1 MHETIFSMIR
11 NARER
16 FGPRPFAFQKTDSGW
31 KSKTFDQIFDEAR
44 GFAVF
49 LLSRGYSA
57 GDRVA
62 IIAEGSPNWIALEY
76 GTIMAGCV
84 AVPLSF
90 KLLPEEISYRL
101 EHSEAR
107 AVLTNA
113 NHFAKLAAIA
123 KTLRYGVHVPDLVS
137 MDEDHDPAALGIDYP
152 AERTFRYAQIQAE
165 GDALYPNFRHMLEKI
180 ESECSVDDIVTISYT
195 SGTTGNP
202 KGIMLS
208 HGNYQ
213 SNSRDAVDFFDI
225 PQGGFRNFVVLPVDH
240 SFAQT
245 VGIHASVQ
253 RGIEVWFVD
262 SRGGGRALL
271 RNIPGNMKEAEPVFM
286 MTVPALAG
294 NFMKKIRA
302 EMDRRGGAAKVLF
315 DLGIQTGIEHLGDGR
330 NPPRTLKAF
339 WCGLLYRPL
348 KRIVLDRVRKEV
360 FGARARFFTGGGA
373 AFDLGQQ
380 RFFRALGMPLY
391 QGYGMTEAAPV
402 ISSNNA
408 ERLKL
413 GTAGVPMPS
422 VEVRI
427 LRDDGAFAPAG
438 ERGEIVVRGP
448 NVMKGYYRNPEA
460 TAEAIVDGG
469 LRTGDL
475 GRLDQDG
482 FLTVE
487 GRAKAL
493 LISSDGEKYSP
504 EGIESAV
511 LDSSSLVQQV
521 LVYNDHRKFTC
532 ALITLEE
539 AEVRRIAAERKLK
552 TPEALL
558 SAIRDSF
565 YGFRKHPSY
574 RDIVPAQWT
583 PATFQ
588 IVEEPFS
595 EKNGLVNSTMKIV
608 RYKVL
613 ETYAELI
620 DYVYSAEGA
629 EFDNPRNLDAV
640 RRLLSR

>member
-1 MHETIFSMIR
+1 MID
-11 NARER
+11 NARTR
-16 FGPRPFAFQKTDSGW
+16 FGASPFTFQKTESGW
-31 KSKTFDQIFDEAR
+31 KSKSFNQTFDEAR
-44 GFAVF
+44 RFAAF
-49 LLSRGYSA
+49 LLSRGYA
-57 GDRVA
+57 KGDRIA
-62 IIAEGSPNWIALEY
+62 IFAEGSPNWIISEY

-90 KLLPEEISYRL
+90 KLLPDEAAYRL
-101 EHSEAR
+101 EHSGAR
-107 AVLTNA
+107 AVLTNE
-113 NHFAKLAAIA
+113 NHFAKITDIA
-123 KTLRYGVHVPDLVS
+123 KSLRPDTAPLDLVS
-137 MDEDHDPAALGIDYP
+137 IDEGHDPVRDGVDYP
-152 AERTFRYAQIQAE
+152 NDRIFRYLDIQTE
-165 GDALYPNFRHMLEKI
+165 GQALYPDFKHMLDKI

-225 PQGGFRNFVVLPVDH
+225 PNGGFRDFVVLPVDH

-271 RNIPGNMKEAEPVFM
+271 RNLPGNLKEAEPVFM

-294 NFMKKIRA
+294 NFMKKIRS
-302 EMDRRGGAAKVLF
+302 EIDRRGGAVKTLF
-315 DLGIQTGIEHLGDGR
+315 DLGIKTGIACQGDER
-330 NPPRTLKAF
+330 SPPKTLKAF
-339 WCGLLYRPL
+339 GSGLLYRPL
-348 KRIVLDRVRKEV
+348 KKVVLDKVRKEV
-360 FGARARFFTGGGA
+360 FGSRARFFTGGGA

-380 RFFRALGMPLY
+380 RFFRALGIPLY

-408 ERLKL
+408 EHLKL
-413 GTAGVPMPS
+413 GTAGIPMPS

-427 LRDDGAFAPAG
+427 LRDDGSFAPAG

-460 TAEAIVDGG
+460 TAEAIVDGW

-475 GRLDQDG
+475 GRLDSDG

-504 EGIESAV
+504 EGIESAI
-511 LDSSSLVQQV
+511 LDSCPLVQQV
-521 LVYNDHRKFTC
+521 IVYNDHRKFTC
-532 ALITLEE
+532 ALITLDE
-539 AEVRRIAAERKLK
+539 AEVRRIAAEKKLK

-558 SAIRDSF
+558 QAIRDSF
-565 YGFRKHPSY
+565 YGFRTHPSY

-588 IVEEPFS
+588 IVEEAFS

-608 RYKVL
+608 RYKVI
-613 ETYAELI
+613 EAYSELI
-620 DYVYSAEGA
+620 DYVYSKEGA
-629 EFDNPRNLDAV
+629 KFGNPRNRAALDA
-640 RRLLSR
+640 LLSR